1 MSVQRYLFPVHSY
14 SINERVEILI
24 TGTYLRNR
32 NRKVVRILI
41 TSKFLRNKEV
51 LELSITS
58 TISQN
63 QQIGCRHSNYR
74 LISLEY
80 GRLLRFLLPVQFTC
94 IRQVVEILMTCLVS
108 GRLCKFLGHLIP
120 SYELLPWLGVR
131 RRLSCVVR
139 RTQSVNIFSR
149 LRQILSRA
157 TKTNGER
164 DERANFNQ
172 IGIGG
177 SYVESFT
184 VV

>member
-1 MSVQRYLFPVHSY
+1 M
-14 SINERVEILI
+14 
-24 TGTYLRNR
+24 
-32 NRKVVRILI
+32 
-41 TSKFLRNKEV
+41 
-51 LELSITS
+51 
-58 TISQN
+58 
-63 QQIGCRHSNYR
+63 
-74 LISLEY
+74 
-80 GRLLRFLLPVQFTC
+80 RFLLPVQFTC

-172 IGIGG
+172 I
-177 SYVESFT
+177 ESGHNKTWNVFNRNFSGLSGRARKHPSSIRKPRE
-184 VV
+184 VAIEHFPGLIVRENRWVNDNDKDKAQIIH